1 MGQLYLQHFTYRDGV
16 TKEAL
21 DAAWTEAFK
30 VWAKSGNWGGV
41 ENGVTMLQSYGTGT
55 AGYGVIEVE
64 DADAFAVYQL
74 FHMQNYA
81 DVVNI
86 TWEPIFDLGK
96 AFQSTI
102 DSFK

>member
-64 DADAFAVYQL
+64 DADTFAVYQL
-74 FHMQNYA
+74 FHMQNYRA
-81 DVVNI
+81 RRQHHVGTHLRPWQGVPVN
-86 TWEPIFDLGK
+86 D
-96 AFQSTI
+96 
-102 DSFK
+102 